1 MLKKLENKVAVLT
14 GAAGGLGL
22 SFAEDFLN
30 AGAQVVLTDVVQQT
44 MDNAQAHLQGKYK
57 GRFKICHLDVTN
69 VTAIR
74 TLMQQLHKEFGRI
87 DILVNVAGGSLFT
100 PKNIEDIQEAHWQ
113 KVLDVNLKGTFFCSQ
128 AVIPHMKAN
137 DYGRII
143 NLSSI
148 GGRTASVVTGCPY
161 AASKGGVISLTRRMA
176 AEVGKFGITVNAIAP
191 GTVLSGKRMLNLWDE
206 LNAEQKGDILRSIP
220 LGRLSSAEEQASVVT
235 FLASDE
241 ATYIT
246 GAVIDING
254 GRFMG

>member
-1 MLKKLENKVAVLT
+1 MGKLKGRVAVLT

-22 SFAEDFLN
+22 CFAEDFLK
-30 AGAQVVLTDVVQQT
+30 AGATVILTDIGAQT
-44 MDNAQAHLQGKYK
+44 MADAQTYLADKYA
-57 GRFKICHLDVTN
+57 GRFKICKLDVTK
-69 VTAIR
+69 VTEIR
-74 TLMQQLHKEFGRI
+74 ALMRQVYQEFGKI

-100 PKNIEDIQEAHWQ
+100 PKSIEDIQEEHWHL
-113 KVLDVNLKGTFFCSQ
+113 VLDVNLKGTFFCSQ
-128 AVIPHMKAN
+128 AVIPYMKEHS
-137 DYGRII
+137 YGRII

-176 AEVGKFGITVNAIAP
+176 AEVGKYGITVNSIAP
-191 GTVLSGKRMLNLWDE
+191 GTILSGERMINLWKE
-206 LNAEQKGDILRSIP
+206 LDIEQQQDVLRSIP